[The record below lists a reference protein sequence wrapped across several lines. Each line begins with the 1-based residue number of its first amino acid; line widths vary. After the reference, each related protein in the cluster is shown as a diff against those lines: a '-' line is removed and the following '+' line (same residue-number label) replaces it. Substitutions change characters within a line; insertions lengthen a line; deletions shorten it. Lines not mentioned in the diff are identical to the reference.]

1 MPENLWNG
9 DSQNTEPSEPWNPQN
24 PEPSE
29 PENPRTL
36 EPEKMLVSDFHFDL
50 PNELIA
56 QEPLPRGESRLL
68 AMDRRSGEA
77 RHLHVGD
84 LPSLLRAGDLL
95 VVNDT
100 RVFAAR
106 LLGHRVPS
114 GGAVE
119 CLLLGPAVAR
129 DPDGSSV
136 YDALVHPGQKLK
148 PGARMRFE
156 GVAGAL
162 SGEILE
168 QRFFGR
174 RRVRISAE
182 PSGSVRDPDALID
195 AIGHVPLPPYI
206 KRRRSRR
213 GSRALSD
220 GLRAR
225 SRVGRRADG
234 RAALHG
240 RAARGDRR
248 ARRRSDRRSRCTS
261 ATARSSRCA
270 SSASRIMRSIRS
282 RTRFPRQRRPLIASR
297 ARRGPPRHRRRH
309 DDDARARGCGGD
321 AATASCAPV
330 EPRPRSS
337 SIPATRFRVVDGL
350 LTNFHLPQS
359 SLLMLVAAFAGRER
373 VLAAYREAVQRRY
386 RFYSYGDAMLD
397 SLK

>member
-1 MPENLWNG
+1 
-9 DSQNTEPSEPWNPQN
+9 
-24 PEPSE
+24 
-29 PENPRTL
+29 
-36 EPEKMLVSDFHFDL
+36 MLVSDFHFDL

-68 AMDRRSGEA
+68 VTDRRSGEV

-119 CLLLGPAVAR
+119 CLLLGPPVAR

-156 GVAGAL
+156 GAAGAL

-182 PSGSVRDPDALID
+182 PSGPVRDPDALID

-206 KRRRSRR
+206 KREDPTRIAIATRPYTRAIAVGCRAHGRLYFTPSWSRPSPAEAPIGSRSPPRRLRTFAGPRRTGR
-213 GSRALSD
+213 GSRAIP
-220 GLRAR
+220 
-225 SRVGRRADG
+225 
-234 RAALHG
+234 
-240 RAARGDRR
+240 
-248 ARRRSDRRSRCTS
+248 
-261 ATARSSRCA
+261 TA
-270 SSASRIMRSIRS
+270 
-282 RTRFPRQRRPLIASR
+282 
-297 ARRGPPRHRRRH
+297 
-309 DDDARARGCGGD
+309 
-321 AATASCAPV
+321 
-330 EPRPRSS
+330 
-337 SIPATRFRVVDGL
+337 
-350 LTNFHLPQS
+350 
-359 SLLMLVAAFAGRER
+359 
-373 VLAAYREAVQRRY
+373 
-386 RFYSYGDAMLD
+386 
-397 SLK
+397 

>member
-1 MPENLWNG
+1 
-9 DSQNTEPSEPWNPQN
+9 
-24 PEPSE
+24 
-29 PENPRTL
+29 
-36 EPEKMLVSDFHFDL
+36 MLVSAFHFDL

-68 AMDRRSGEA
+68 ATDRRSGEV

-195 AIGHVPLPPYI
+195 AIGHMPLPPYI
-206 KRRRSRR
+206 KRDDLDADRERYQTVFARDR
-213 GSRALSD
+213 GSVAAPTAGLHFTPELLD
-220 GLRAR
+220 GA
-225 SRVGRRADG
+225 SP
-234 RAALHG
+234 RAASSG
-240 RAARGDRR
+240 
-248 ARRRSDRRSRCTS
+248 SRSRCTS

-270 SSASRIMRSIRS
+270 SSPSRIMRSIRS
-282 RTRFPRQRRPLIASR
+282 RTRFPRQRRPLSR
-297 ARRGPPRHRRRH
+297 ARAPR
-309 DDDARARGCGGD
+309 
-321 AATASCAPV
+321 AAV
-330 EPRPRSS
+330 
-337 SIPATRFRVVDGL
+337 
-350 LTNFHLPQS
+350 
-359 SLLMLVAAFAGRER
+359 
-373 VLAAYREAVQRRY
+373 
-386 RFYSYGDAMLD
+386 
-397 SLK
+397 